1 MVVCEN
7 ENFITSNLLCF
18 FTRVKLCPL
27 VILLSLILKKNVRIN
42 IFIPS
47 IVRSIHAT
55 SVVSLLVARDSSTSG
70 RTPAYLWWAASRRP
84 TYSWRCRA
92 NRDSARVNRWV
103 QHCHLVSS
111 SREQP
116 LATSKAAF
124 LHLVLP
130 LLPHQ
135 TIDGGSFILPLYKP
149 STLSLIYLCLHFQH
163 HIILRSSLCSY
174 HTIEIVQGCL
184 PNSRLQRPVPSTYS
198 PTIPSSVHPWHSK
211 PSSPVPQ

>member
-1 MVVCEN
+1 MYDIVC
-7 ENFITSNLLCF
+7 TS
-18 FTRVKLCPL
+18 RV
-27 VILLSLILKKNVRIN
+27 
-42 IFIPS
+42 
-47 IVRSIHAT
+47 IVRSINAT

-70 RTPAYLWWAASRRP
+70 RTPAYLWWAASRRL

-116 LATSKAAF
+116 WRRPRQLSSIWFYHCFLAKQSMEVPSFYHFTNHRPYPWSTSVSISNITSVPVP
-124 LHLVLP
+124 LSL
-130 LLPHQ
+130 LLPHHWNSP
-135 TIDGGSFILPLYKP
+135 GLPSQL
-149 STLSLIYLCLHFQH
+149 STSA
-163 HIILRSSLCSY
+163 
-174 HTIEIVQGCL
+174 
-184 PNSRLQRPVPSTYS
+184 STHS